1 MTLNNILQ
9 RQGRTSA
16 LLWKETSVG
25 PAHDPTWTV
34 TALIDRVEYGYG
46 VCTVSLFIKA
56 TDSTEPKQSF
66 SPSLSEKWMHDKK
79 QRARLFRL

>member
-16 LLWKETSVG
+16 LIWKETSAG

-34 TALIDRVEYGYG
+34 AALIDRVEYGYG
-46 VCTVSLFIKA
+46 ICARKMDARQEAARKA
-56 TDSTEPKQSF
+56 LEALNLVEMTDKFQ
-66 SPSLSEKWMHDKK
+66 
-79 QRARLFRL
+79 